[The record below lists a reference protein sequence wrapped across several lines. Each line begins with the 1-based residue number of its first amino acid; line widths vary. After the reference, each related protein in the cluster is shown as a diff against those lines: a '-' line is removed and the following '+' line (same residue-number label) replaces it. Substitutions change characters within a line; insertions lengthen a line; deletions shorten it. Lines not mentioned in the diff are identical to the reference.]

1 MPDLEGEM
9 LAQRCT
15 QAVAVLRARYD
26 WRLLDD
32 EEFVRQTIEHLQS
45 GVASDPYRAATHAYC
60 LALYRAC
67 SGYEGDA
74 RQELGYTELFR
85 YLYNIA
91 YHRYYDHCDDVTQQA
106 IERIFSSFERC
117 RQPGAFLAFALQHLR
132 DAVRTLRRQQQSH
145 APQSLDEMIGEE
157 RNAQEVV
164 LPDPRIGLLEQ
175 VIAQEQWSAVK
186 QIVENFL
193 RDHPRSR
200 KQLTALLLKYVV
212 GMDDQA
218 ISQAMGMPIQSVY
231 VLRSRA
237 IKKLKQE
244 TSWRMLASELGI
256 RTDET

>member
-1 MPDLEGEM
+1 MPSIESEM
-9 LAQRCT
+9 VAQRCRQT
-15 QAVAVLRARYD
+15 VALLRARYD

-32 EEFVRQTIEHLQS
+32 EEFVRQTMEHVQS
-45 GVASDPYRAATHAYC
+45 GVASDPYRAATHAYS

-74 RQELGYTELFR
+74 RQELGYAELFR

-91 YHRYYDHCDDVTQQA
+91 YHRYFDHCDDVTQQA
-106 IERIFSSFERC
+106 VERIFTSFERC
-117 RQPGAFLAFALQHLR
+117 RQPGAFLAFAFQHLR
-132 DAVRTLRRQQQSH
+132 DTVRTLRRQQSR

-157 RNAQEVV
+157 QNAQEVL

-175 VIAQEQWSAVK
+175 VIAQEQWSSVK

-200 KQLTALLLKYVV
+200 KQLTALLLKYVA

-218 ISQAMGMPIQSVY
+218 ISEAMGMPIQNVY

-256 RTDET
+256 RTDES

>member
-1 MPDLEGEM
+1 MPDLEAEI
-9 LAQRCT
+9 LAQRCRDS
-15 QAVAVLRARYD
+15 VAQLSAKYD

-32 EEFVRQTIEHLQS
+32 EEFVRQTIEHVQR
-45 GVASDPYRAATHAYC
+45 GVASDPYRAATHVYC

-67 SGYEGDA
+67 SGYEGEA

-85 YLYNIA
+85 FLYNIA
-91 YHRYYDHCDDVTQQA
+91 YHRYYDHRDDVTQQA
-106 IERIFSSFERC
+106 IERIFTSFERC

-132 DAVRTLRRQQQSH
+132 DTVRTLRRQQSR
-145 APQSLDEMIGEE
+145 APQSLDEMISEE
-157 RNAQEVV
+157 QNAQEVL

-175 VIAQEQWSAVK
+175 VMAQEQWSSVK
-186 QIVENFL
+186 QIVETFL

-200 KQLTALLLKYVV
+200 KQLTALLLKYLA

-218 ISQAMGMPIQSVY
+218 ISEEMGMPIQNVY

-256 RTDET
+256 RTDES